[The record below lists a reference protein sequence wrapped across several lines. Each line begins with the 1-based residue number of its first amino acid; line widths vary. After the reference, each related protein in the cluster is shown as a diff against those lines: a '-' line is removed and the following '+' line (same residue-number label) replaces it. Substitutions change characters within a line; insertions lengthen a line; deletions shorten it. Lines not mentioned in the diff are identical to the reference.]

1 MPGHADPLVTIGITC
16 FNARQTLER
25 AVRSARRQDWP
36 SIEIIIVDDCSDD
49 GSQEALSEL
58 IAGDLRARLIRHTE
72 NLGVGAARNTI
83 IAASCGEFIAFFDDD
98 DESLPNRISAQV
110 RILREHEDRIG
121 SRLVACYAGGE
132 RIYDNGYRV
141 DAPAIGTRGD
151 IPHGPAVVDYLLA
164 MRKQPGWFYGSGV
177 PACALLARRATFQ
190 EIKGFD
196 PKQRRLEDADFAIRL
211 ALSGGYFVGTP
222 ERLYIRH
229 MTGGS
234 DKSAQAVFDSQ
245 VYLAQKYSHYL
256 RSIGLYRYA
265 LHWPRLR
272 YWHFKRRYGR
282 FGLQLLMLLVSNPI
296 AVSRHLFETGPA
308 RLFHERKIRST
319 QRA

>member
-1 MPGHADPLVTIGITC
+1 MQTPLVTVGITC
-16 FNARQTLER
+16 FNARDTLER
-25 AVRSARRQDWP
+25 AVRSAQRQVWP
-36 SIEIIIVDDCSDD
+36 SIEIIVVDDCSED
-49 GSQEALSEL
+49 GSQQALAEL
-58 IAGDLRARLIRHTE
+58 ISGDSRARLIKHEE

-83 IAASCGEFIAFFDDD
+83 VGASCGEFIAFFDDD
-98 DESLPNRISAQV
+98 DESLPNRISAQM
-110 RILREHEDRIG
+110 RTLREHEDHMG

-141 DAPAIGTRGD
+141 DAPAIGTCGD
-151 IPHGPAVVDYLLA
+151 IPHGAAMVDYLLA
-164 MRKQPGWFYGSGV
+164 MRKQPRWFYGSGV

-190 EIKGFD
+190 EMGGFD

-211 ALSGGYFVGTP
+211 ALAGGYFVGTP

-234 DKSAQAVFDSQ
+234 DKSAQAIFDSQ
-245 VYLAQKYSHYL
+245 VYLAQKYRNYL
-256 RSIGLYRYA
+256 RSVGLYRYA

-282 FGLQLLMLLVSNPI
+282 FALELLMLLMSNPI
-296 AVSRHLFETGPA
+296 AVSRHLCETGPA
-308 RLFHERKIRST
+308 RLFHEGKIRST
-319 QRA
+319 QQA